1 MDKPMEGKM
10 KRKHEIM
17 LAKNELILDGT
28 YRKAM
33 SKKRWK
39 QPNETLWM
47 AVLVTGFFLLS
58 GGQNLAIAL
67 ISFAM
72 MGTALYKLRGIDLEE
87 ECNSGIHFT
96 DD

>member
-1 MDKPMEGKM
+1 MK
-10 KRKHEIM
+10 KRKKEI
-17 LAKNELILDGT
+17 LLKEKELILDGT

-67 ISFAM
+67 ISFTM
-72 MGTALYKLRGIDLEE
+72 MGTAIYKLRDIDLEE
-87 ECNSGIHFT
+87 ECNSGLHFI

>member
-1 MDKPMEGKM
+1 MK
-10 KRKHEIM
+10 KRKKEI
-17 LAKNELILDGT
+17 LLKEKELILDGT

-47 AVLVTGFFLLS
+47 VVLVTGFFLLS

-72 MGTALYKLRGIDLEE
+72 MGTAIYKLKDIDLEE
-87 ECNSGIHFT
+87 ECNSGLHFI

>member
-1 MDKPMEGKM
+1 M
-10 KRKHEIM
+10 RKKKNEIM

-33 SKKRWK
+33 SKRRWK
-39 QPNETLWM
+39 QPNETLWT

-67 ISFAM
+67 TSFAM
-72 MGTALYKLRGIDLEE
+72 MGTAVYKLKDIDLEE
-87 ECNSGIHFT
+87 ECNSGLHFT